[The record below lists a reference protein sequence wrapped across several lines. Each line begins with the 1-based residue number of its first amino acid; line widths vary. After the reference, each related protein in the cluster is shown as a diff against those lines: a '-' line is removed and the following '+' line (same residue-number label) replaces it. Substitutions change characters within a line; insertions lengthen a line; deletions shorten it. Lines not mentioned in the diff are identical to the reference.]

1 MLSARLHKTKPCP
14 ERPQSFIFLEANLKH
29 VPLIPAYP
37 SNTLCTSLYK
47 ESLDEK
53 ERENKHFTKLLAEKD
68 EEVKMY
74 FTGNEE
80 LTKSV
85 TFFEKVK

>member
-1 MLSARLHKTKPCP
+1 M
-14 ERPQSFIFLEANLKH
+14 
-29 VPLIPAYP
+29 
-37 SNTLCTSLYK
+37 NTLCPSLYK